1 MHPRRSF
8 EQYPRVDNMYKGK
21 ASFNFD
27 MMRTKIFEIRRG
39 TKEEIWLWLAHG
51 LTGCIVGIIAFLMA
65 LCEDKI
71 TRFKADTV

>member
-1 MHPRRSF
+1 
-8 EQYPRVDNMYKGK
+8 
-21 ASFNFD
+21 

-51 LTGCIVGIIAFLMA
+51 LTGCTVGVIAFLMA